1 MMHEPK
7 GSSPAPAP
15 LRDALKKALTELL
28 VLYFLRQ
35 KPMYTYELIQEI
47 KKQSDG
53 YFSYNTLYIAI
64 YRLQEKGYV
73 TEQEKVVTEDNR
85 TRVYF
90 ALTPAGEAY
99 LKSCQAEWSQAAC
112 VMDRLLEQDGA
123 LYKKEDTLP

>member
-1 MMHEPK
+1 MMCEPQK
-7 GSSPAPAP
+7 PVPSPSP
-15 LRDALKKALTELL
+15 LQDALKKALTELL

-47 KKQSDG
+47 KKQSSG

-73 TEQEKVVTEDNR
+73 TEYRKLVTADNR

-90 ALTPAGEAY
+90 SLTSSGETYLQGCQTEWEKAASVMNGLLAL
-99 LKSCQAEWSQAAC
+99 
-112 VMDRLLEQDGA
+112 DGA
-123 LYKKEDTLP
+123 LYKEDKLP

>member
-1 MMHEPK
+1 MREPK
-7 GSSPAPAP
+7 ESISSPSP
-15 LRDALKKALTELL
+15 LQDALKKALTELL

-47 KKQSDG
+47 KKQSGG

-73 TEQEKVVTEDNR
+73 TEYQKLVTADNR

-90 ALTPAGEAY
+90 SLTPSGEAY
-99 LKSCQAEWSQAAC
+99 LRSCQAEWEKAAS
-112 VMDRLLEQDGA
+112 VMNGLLALDGA
-123 LYKKEDTLP
+123 LYKEDELP

>member
-1 MMHEPK
+1 MRETNETNA
-7 GSSPAPAP
+7 SPAP

-28 VLYFLRQ
+28 VLYFLHQ

-47 KKQSDG
+47 KKQSGG

-64 YRLQEKGYV
+64 YRLQEKEYV
-73 TEQEKVVTEDNR
+73 AEHQKVVTEDNR

-99 LKSCQAEWSQAAC
+99 LQRCKAEWAAAAAA
-112 VMDRLLEQDGA
+112 MNGLLEQDGT
-123 LYKKEDTLP
+123 LYSKEDELP